1 MSKMM
6 DAFIQQ
12 TYGSAEKMQEAMKQ
26 ADLNPYA
33 KGNEHLAKDIDDKF
47 QKELLSKHFLN
58 EPIKESMSIP
68 SKLNDSELNQKTEV
82 HPNFKNYDHSLEK
95 ERKIGLIYLAEPT
108 KEDSLEDMP
117 DLEVGSLS
125 DMLGSIE
132 D

>member
-82 HPNFKNYDHSLEK
+82 HPNFKN
-95 ERKIGLIYLAEPT
+95 
-108 KEDSLEDMP
+108 
-117 DLEVGSLS
+117 
-125 DMLGSIE
+125 
-132 D
+132 